1 MSILWLAAICA
12 ALGIGCLL
20 TPWHIGMTGVCL
32 LLLAAVMTAC
42 HFLRGEKVKP
52 WRRVL
57 WRLAAI

>member
-42 HFLRGEKVKP
+42 HFLRG
-52 WRRVL
+52 
-57 WRLAAI
+57 